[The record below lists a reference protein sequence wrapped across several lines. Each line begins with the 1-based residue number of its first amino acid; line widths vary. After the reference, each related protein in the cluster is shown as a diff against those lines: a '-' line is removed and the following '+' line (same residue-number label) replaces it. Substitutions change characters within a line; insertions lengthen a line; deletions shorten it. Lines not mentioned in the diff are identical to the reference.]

1 MRVFCSCI
9 RAQTYVA
16 LLFVCLWTLG
26 HFWAL
31 GRKRLTTLII
41 GTLTLSS
48 LDPQKKSLLVCS
60 LLTLSFGKH
69 ICCWIDCIF
78 IYRSTDI
85 FGSIINDSFR
95 AQTLTRIPTKPTRPF
110 LPLCSAV
117 VFPLCPVFTGFRLC
131 RALVPCGWPRP
142 YGHCIA
148 CGRRGSFEER
158 KCKHRSY
165 L

>member
-26 HFWAL
+26 HFWAI
-31 GRKRLTTLII
+31 GRKRLTTLTI

-78 IYRSTDI
+78 IYRSRDI

-95 AQTLTRIPTKPTRPF
+95 AQTLTRIPTLVAELLENLT
-110 LPLCSAV
+110 LLSVGSTEPLHNVVVSIETICPIELFMCAV
-117 VFPLCPVFTGFRLC
+117 LHVAEKGSVT
-131 RALVPCGWPRP
+131 AL
-142 YGHCIA
+142 
-148 CGRRGSFEER
+148 
-158 KCKHRSY
+158 
-165 L
+165 